1 MRVSFGE
8 FVLDL
13 GRRELL
19 RGAES
24 LHLSPKALEL
34 LAALLAH
41 RPEAVAKAELSR
53 ALWPTTFVAQANIT
67 NLVAEVRTALG
78 DDARKPRFIR
88 TVHSFGYAFCGD
100 ALDVTVAPSGRPALY
115 CLESRTRKLEL
126 VELMEGENLLGRT
139 RQSVLPLNSS
149 TVSRRH
155 ALIRISDDAAILE
168 DLGSK
173 NGTRLDGRRLTEPTR
188 LKDGDEIRVGSV
200 VLVFRTIVD
209 TGDPTETDLLPSH

>member
-1 MRVSFGE
+1 VRVSFGE

-19 RGAES
+19 RGTES

-41 RPEAVAKAELSR
+41 RPEAVAKAELRR
-53 ALWPTTFVAQANIT
+53 ALWPATFVAEANIP

-78 DDARKPRFIR
+78 DDARKPKFIR

-100 ALDVTVAPSGRPALY
+100 ALDVTAAPSSRPALY
-115 CLESRTRKLEL
+115 RLELRTRKLEL

-139 RQSVLPLNSS
+139 SQSVLPLNST

-155 ALIRISDDAAILE
+155 ALIRISDGAATLE

-173 NGTRLDGRRLTEPTR
+173 NGTSVDGRRLRSPRKLTH
-188 LKDGDEIRVGSV
+188 GDQIRFGSV
-200 VLVFRTIVD
+200 DATFRLLAD
-209 TGDPTETDLLPSH
+209 ALSTETIRHDRR